1 MIHCFEAL
9 QSYRVLWIIYFRS
22 RLQSTYRKLFELD
35 LQSWFTNLLIQIQ
48 TSEHVSFDLNRNFEA
63 GLWIVIQ
70 YRERI
75 VNYLI

>member
-9 QSYRVLWIIYFRS
+9 QSDRVLWIIYFRS

-75 VNYLI
+75 VNHLI